1 MKRFP
6 NKKSFFCYML
16 AAFGAPRVRSLN
28 GRGEEERLRREGRE
42 RGWSKEVVEEEAVGC
57 VYFAVVD
64 VGKIDERG
72 ALRGVSE
79 GCAYH

>member
-28 GRGEEERLRREGRE
+28 GRGEEE
-42 RGWSKEVVEEEAVGC
+42 S
-57 VYFAVVD
+57 
-64 VGKIDERG
+64 
-72 ALRGVSE
+72 LRGD
-79 GCAYH
+79 